1 MAKISPKYFDRSPVS
16 IRRATKFMRT
26 PFDFCTKRYNI
37 VQGVFCNMVQKEE
50 ERRLGRPLAYDPQV
64 ALQRAMEAFGD
75 AGYSGTSLDDLSERT
90 GMNRPSLYAAFG
102 DKQALYLRTL
112 EEYVAARRAM
122 ITTALGGDRPLR
134 AALRQTYEHMIDR
147 FSAGESGARGCY
159 LIGTAVTEAVQNPK
173 VRETLAKSL
182 GEVDEAL
189 RNA

>member
-50 ERRLGRPLAYDPQV
+50 ERRLGRPRAYDPQV
-64 ALQRAMEAFGD
+64 ALQRA
-75 AGYSGTSLDDLSERT
+75 
-90 GMNRPSLYAAFG
+90 
-102 DKQALYLRTL
+102 L

-159 LIGTAVTEAVQNPK
+159 LIGTAV
-173 VRETLAKSL
+173 
-182 GEVDEAL
+182 
-189 RNA
+189 